1 MSADP
6 PAGTPPPTGQPSP
19 GQPAAPPEPPS
30 PATAGAIPAGRST
43 PAAGPVAPPGAAGP
57 RAFADVA
64 PVRLPDWMRPPEAEH
79 RPAGMDRVRF
89 AWARHNG
96 ALVVGLGIALA
107 LAMLAGGGWL
117 VLRTADGYRAA
128 TSAPT
133 QSPTPLPSS
142 EVGMPRDLFAG
153 TPAAAFPSGEDAVV
167 LPAATA
173 QGPFTAAQV
182 RAALES
188 VRAALVESR
197 LETNMLVGDVEPFL
211 ARLAPD
217 ARKQL
222 RPHFED
228 SSFLRYATRMESRSG
243 WKPDIRAQG
252 RISYR
257 ATRVEGVRLLEVTTE
272 FVWVYSFDVAR
283 KAPPGAGLVAIR
295 DRVVWQVPHPGD
307 MPASGRGLWLASA
320 RAVAWNTDC
329 GWLRDGWVQVATWMP
344 DLHGERLPGGDPGD
358 IFDLDAPAPTTTRC

>member
-6 PAGTPPPTGQPSP
+6 SAGTPAPTGQPSP

-30 PATAGAIPAGRST
+30 PATAGAIPAGRSR

-153 TPAAAFPSGEDAVV
+153 TPAAAFPSAEDAVV

-182 RAALES
+182 RAALAS

-243 WKPDIRAQG
+243 WEPDIRAQG

-257 ATRVEGVRLLEVTTE
+257 ATRAEGVRLLSDHRVRLG
-272 FVWVYSFDVAR
+272 VLLRRGPQGAARRRPGGHPRPGGVAGP
-283 KAPPGAGLVAIR
+283 APRRHAGLRA
-295 DRVVWQVPHPGD
+295 GT
-307 MPASGRGLWLASA
+307 LAGV
-320 RAVAWNTDC
+320 R
-329 GWLRDGWVQVATWMP
+329 
-344 DLHGERLPGGDPGD
+344 PGGRLERRLRLAARRLGTGGD
-358 IFDLDAPAPTTTRC
+358 VDAGPAR

>member
-6 PAGTPPPTGQPSP
+6 AAGALPPTGQP
-19 GQPAAPPEPPS
+19 AA
-30 PATAGAIPAGRST
+30 ATTPHGDAG
-43 PAAGPVAPPGAAGP
+43 GAVQ
-57 RAFADVA
+57 FAETA
-64 PVRLPDWMRPPEAEH
+64 PVRLPDWMRPPESEH
-79 RPAGMDRVRF
+79 RPVGLDRVRF

-117 VLRTADGYRAA
+117 VLRTADGYRTAVA
-128 TSAPT
+128 SPT

-142 EVGMPRDLFAG
+142 AVGMPRDLFAG
-153 TPAAAFPSGEDAVV
+153 TPAASFPKREDAVV

-188 VRAALVESR
+188 VRAALVQSR

-228 SSFLRYATRMESRSG
+228 GSFLHYATRMESRSG
-243 WKPDIRAQG
+243 WEFDIRAQG
-252 RISYR
+252 RIAYR
-257 ATRVEGVRLLEVTTE
+257 ATRIEGIRLLEVTTE

-295 DRVVWQVPHPGD
+295 DRVVWHVPHPSD
-307 MPASGRGLWLASA
+307 VPAAGRGVWLASA
-320 RAVAWNTDC
+320 RAVTWNADC
-329 GWLRDGWVQVATWMP
+329 GWLGDGWVQVASWLP
-344 DLHGERLPGGDPGD
+344 DLHGERPPGGDPGD
-358 IFDLDAPAPTTTRC
+358 IFDLDAPAPTRTRC